1 VQISG
6 LVALSWR
13 RDTNSQQC
21 LVIVGCFFCKIQD
34 WIKRIC
40 ICICICIYGYGLC
53 LYARLVFTF

>member
-13 RDTNSQQC
+13 WDTNSQQC

-40 ICICICIYGYGLC
+40 ICICICI
-53 LYARLVFTF
+53 